1 MKTEILNII
10 KHPTLDNP
18 EKFNQLF
25 DFYKK
30 NPSKDRNFES
40 NFNRL
45 GFTEHQFSKLIYE
58 VKKIHKISDLEVV
71 QHEFNDNS
79 IRKPWGFCETPEEKC
94 NMNYCDENG
103 CQNRTR
109 HLVEDSELNENI
121 NKENQN
127 KEVPIRQEFPFLN
140 TEDCPEEFKIL
151 VNDKI
156 TAYHKMV
163 AGRGALDD
171 PNTPE
176 EQRAEIAQS
185 VSDADML
192 NSLIYDELKHYQDT
206 GEILGNHEIFATH
219 NLKKAIENMT
229 AEQKAQRIETL
240 KGQIRVAKS
249 ALTKAEKKKDTEK
262 VTDLKAKI
270 EALELE
276 RNLVIKSLEKAN
288 N

>member
-58 VKKIHKISDLEVV
+58 VKKVYKISDLELV
-71 QHEFNDNS
+71 QHVFS
-79 IRKPWGFCETPEEKC
+79 EKVIIDFT
-94 NMNYCDENG
+94 DE
-103 CQNRTR
+103 QI
-109 HLVEDSELNENI
+109 DSLDSAKGKDDKILKSYNTEQ
-121 NKENQN
+121 KENANTETQN

-140 TEDCPEEFKIL
+140 QEDCPEEFKIL

-185 VSDADML
+185 VADADML

-206 GEILGNHEIFATH
+206 GEVLGNHEIFATH

-262 VTDLKAKI
+262 VTELKAKI
-270 EALELE
+270 EALEQE

>member
-10 KHPTLDNP
+10 KHPTLDHP

-58 VKKIHKISDLEVV
+58 VKKVYKISDLEVV
-71 QHEFNDNS
+71 QHVFSEKVIIDFTDEQIDSLDSAKGKDDKILKAYN
-79 IRKPWGFCETPEEKC
+79 PEL
-94 NMNYCDENG
+94 D
-103 CQNRTR
+103 
-109 HLVEDSELNENI
+109 
-121 NKENQN
+121 
-127 KEVPIRQEFPFLN
+127 EVPIRQEFPFLN
-140 TEDCPEEFKIL
+140 SEDCPEEFKIL

-185 VSDADML
+185 VADADIL
-192 NSLIYDELKHYQDT
+192 NSLIYDELKHYQET